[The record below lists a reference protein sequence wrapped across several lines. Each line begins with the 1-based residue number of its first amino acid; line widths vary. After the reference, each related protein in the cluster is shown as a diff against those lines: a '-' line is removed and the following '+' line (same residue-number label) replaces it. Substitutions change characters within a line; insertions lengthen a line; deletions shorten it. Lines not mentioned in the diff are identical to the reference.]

1 MSSDRAQLGFDF
13 LAGMSLFLIVV
24 GFVFNFAPVMFDPFT
39 TGAGGDMTTADR
51 TAATLAGDLLV
62 EEGTAPN
69 VLNTTCTEDFFEPS
83 GPDADC
89 GFDEDASDLHAAVG
103 VSSTTKLNV
112 TIEGSG
118 TVVVSGGVP
127 LSAGPTPTSTA
138 SVTVSQRI
146 VFLDGE
152 EETLLVRVW

>member
-1 MSSDRAQLGFDF
+1 MSRDRAQLGFDF

-62 EEGTAPN
+62 DEGTTPN
-69 VLNTTCTEDFFEPS
+69 VLNATCAEEFFDTG

-89 GFDEDASDLHAAVG
+89 GFSEDASDLQAAVG

-112 TIEGSG
+112 TIEDGGSI
-118 TVVVSGGVP
+118 VDSGGVT
-127 LSAGPTPTSTA
+127 LSAGPAPTSTA
-138 SVTVSQRI
+138 SITVSQRI
-146 VFLDGE
+146 VFLNGE
-152 EETLLVRVW
+152 EETLFVRVW